1 MTVVPIIVMDWGV
14 ISTHD
19 AAVLT
24 KVNGFIDTAYAKHQT
39 VTETLDAAQAIA
51 EGARQGPHDLV
62 GRDAEYYLKCRHQ
75 VSKQEHMVTAVPVA
89 IGGNVLN
96 LFYNGIKAVLIG
108 AGFEEQIRTDKDVP
122 VTPPG
127 GIWWGHKGCVDG
139 LSDNGKVKEKPKPAR
154 MVAGPTYLLPTG
166 SLGPPM
172 A

>member
-1 MTVVPIIVMDWGV
+1 MTVVPIVLINTEG

-19 AAVLT
+19 TAVLT
-24 KVNGFIDTAYAKHQT
+24 KINGFIDTAYNKHFT
-39 VTETLDAAQAIA
+39 VTETLDSAQSMA

-62 GRDAEYYLKCRHQ
+62 GRDTEYYLKCRHQ

-89 IGGNVLN
+89 IGGDALN
-96 LFYNGIKAVLIG
+96 IFYNGIKAVLIG
-108 AGFEEQIRTDKDVP
+108 AGFEEQIRTDKNVP

-139 LSDNGKVKEKPKPAR
+139 LSDGGKLKEKPKPAR
-154 MVAGPTYLLPTG
+154 MEAGSTYPLPTN
-166 SLGPPM
+166 SLGSPM